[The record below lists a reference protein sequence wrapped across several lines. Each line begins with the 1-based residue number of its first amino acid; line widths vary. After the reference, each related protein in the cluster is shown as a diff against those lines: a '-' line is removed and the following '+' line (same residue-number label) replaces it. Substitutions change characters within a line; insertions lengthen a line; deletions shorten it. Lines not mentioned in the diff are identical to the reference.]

1 VSCGRDGQIRLAEL
15 SSMGV
20 CNSTRRLAQHRGPAH
35 KLAIQQETPHVFL
48 SSGEDALVMSV
59 DVRETKPEKYLI
71 MLFILG
77 FCIVLRVLYQGYRK
91 IRPSQQPFKAF
102 IYIYFAATCFR
113 PRWPSSGGIH
123 NISGKLPHYNGS
135 TVLCYRSYF
144 VYGLANTAVV
154 YLICGNVKTLKC

>member
-20 CNSTRRLAQHRGPAH
+20 CHSTRRLAQHRGPAH

-77 FCIVLRVLYQGYRK
+77 FCILLRVLYQGYWK
-91 IRPSQQPFKAF
+91 KHPSKQLFKVF
-102 IYIYFAATCFR
+102 ICIHFAATCLALACHLQVEYTIIF
-113 PRWPSSGGIH
+113 
-123 NISGKLPHYNGS
+123 GKFPHYNGS
-135 TVLCYRSYF
+135 VVFVL
-144 VYGLANTAVV
+144 
-154 YLICGNVKTLKC
+154 